1 MLLKRFLLLGV
12 PLALTAACTSHP
24 AAEVRADSAPTTP
37 LEAGSDAASVTIK
50 SGNFMS
56 GEHPTSGIAKIF
68 NNSGQLVLELDQ
80 SFETSPMGPDLVVV
94 LHRSENVLGSTTPP
108 AFPLREGDYVILA
121 ELQSFSGDQRY
132 DIPATVNLDEY
143 RSVAIWCRRFNA
155 TFGAAALQ

>member
-1 MLLKRFLLLGV
+1 
-12 PLALTAACTSHP
+12 
-24 AAEVRADSAPTTP
+24 
-37 LEAGSDAASVTIK
+37 
-50 SGNFMS
+50 MS